1 LLSQM
6 IKRRI
11 LSLWF
16 PRLGAERLLRQQ
28 RGLPDG
34 PLAVVR
40 DLNNAQV
47 LSSLSAEAEAEGLR
61 PGQPLRDAL
70 AMCPVLVTRLRNPQ
84 AELAFLAT
92 LRRWAGKYSP
102 WVSDQP
108 PASLA
113 IDITG
118 CAHLF
123 GGEEKLLAEVEGDC
137 TRLGLSLHA
146 GIADTVGAA
155 WALARYAGQP
165 MQLAR
170 TGDAIDQEAYATRVR
185 ATKRRNWERGG
196 PAPRLAPP
204 GNRAARI
211 AAPGQTRTA
220 IAALPIA
227 ALRLPADAVTNLTR
241 LGLRQVGDL
250 IGTPRAALARRFGT
264 DVVQRLDQ
272 ALGVE
277 PEPVSPSRPAY
288 HFAVR
293 LTLPDPI
300 GLEADI
306 LAGIDRLLPALSD
319 RLHEKGRGARRVRL
333 QLFRCDQT
341 MQWFEVG
348 LARPSAD
355 PDRIRPL
362 LAMKMADV
370 DAGFGIDMIRLEA
383 PVNEPLHT
391 HQHKG
396 HLDAATYAADRLFA
410 DTETDDLIG
419 KVGARIGLDKIT
431 RQHPADSHIPEKT
444 CKTLAAV
451 WSEPAVDW
459 PKPTAPRP
467 LILWRPEL
475 VNAQEIPALPL
486 AFRWRGRDLATLKA
500 SGPERIAPE
509 WWLDEPDW
517 RTGVR
522 DYWRVTTICG
532 EQLWLYYAHGA
543 TMSPGWFCHGAFA

>member
-1 LLSQM
+1 M
-6 IKRRI
+6 TNRRI

-16 PRLGAERLLRQQ
+16 PRLGAERLLRMH
-28 RGLPDG
+28 RGLPTG
-34 PLAVVR
+34 PLAVVQ

-47 LSSLSAEAEAEGLR
+47 LASLSAAAEAEGLR

-70 AMCPVLVTRLRNPQ
+70 AMCPTLVTRLRNAQ

-108 PASLA
+108 PASLV

-123 GGEEKLLAEVEGDC
+123 GGENALLAEVEGDC
-137 TRLGLSLHA
+137 TDLGLTMYA
-146 GIADTVGAA
+146 GVADTVGAA

-170 TGDAIDQEAYATRVR
+170 TGDAIDQEAYATRAR

-204 GNRAARI
+204 GKRGARI
-211 AAPGQTRTA
+211 AAPGQARTA
-220 IAALPIA
+220 ISALPVA
-227 ALRLPADAVTNLTR
+227 ALRLSDDAVTNLTR

-264 DVVQRLDQ
+264 QVVRRLDQ
-272 ALGVE
+272 ALGLE

-300 GLEADI
+300 GLESDI

-319 RLHEKGRGARRVRL
+319 RLREKGRGARRVRL
-333 QLFRCDQT
+333 QLFRSDKT

-348 LARPSAD
+348 LARPSVD

-362 LAMKMADV
+362 LAIKMGDV

-383 PVNEPLHT
+383 PVTEPLHS
-391 HQHKG
+391 HQHRG
-396 HLDAATYAADRLFA
+396 HLDAAAYASDRLTT
-410 DTETDDLIG
+410 DTTIDDLIG
-419 KVGARIGLDKIT
+419 KTGARIGLDNIT
-431 RQHPADSHIPEKT
+431 RLHPADSHIPEKT
-444 CKTLAAV
+444 SKKLAAA
-451 WSEPAVDW
+451 WSEPAADW
-459 PKPTAPRP
+459 PKPATRRP
-467 LILWRPEL
+467 LILWRPEP
-475 VNAQEIPALPL
+475 VMADETPTLPL
-486 AFRWRGRDLATLKA
+486 LFRWRGRDLATLRA
-500 SGPERIAPE
+500 AGPERIAPE

-522 DYWRVTTICG
+522 DYWRVTTACG
-532 EQLWLYYAHGA
+532 ERLWLYYAHGGA
-543 TMSPGWFCHGAFA
+543 MSPGWFCQGVFA